1 MKLNSKALH
10 AWQKMP
16 TQKILLP
23 WIDSHGWP
31 SLFFS
36 GPFDCKAGTMNVHET
51 LRQIV
56 GKNGDTEVRKGGGGL
71 RAALGWGG

>member
-1 MKLNSKALH
+1 
-10 AWQKMP
+10 
-16 TQKILLP
+16 
-23 WIDSHGWP
+23 
-31 SLFFS
+31 
-36 GPFDCKAGTMNVHET
+36 MNVHET